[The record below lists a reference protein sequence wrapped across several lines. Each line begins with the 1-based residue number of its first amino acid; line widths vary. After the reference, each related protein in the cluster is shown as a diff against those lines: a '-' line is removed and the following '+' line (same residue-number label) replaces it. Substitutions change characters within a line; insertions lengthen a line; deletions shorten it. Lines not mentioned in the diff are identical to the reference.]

1 MGTAFRLR
9 TDVDACEKGSVT
21 NNFKADQPMAWA
33 MLSHAF
39 KYVWD
44 GQMRVTW
51 WERECE
57 KAEKGYRERKRLPK
71 LLRGASIT
79 GRGPPDGQADGR
91 M

>member
-21 NNFKADQPMAWA
+21 NNFKAEQPMAWA

-39 KYVWD
+39 SII
-44 GQMRVTW
+44 QI
-51 WERECE
+51 
-57 KAEKGYRERKRLPK
+57 RLGRLGWPDESDVV
-71 LLRGASIT
+71 GA
-79 GRGPPDGQADGR
+79 G